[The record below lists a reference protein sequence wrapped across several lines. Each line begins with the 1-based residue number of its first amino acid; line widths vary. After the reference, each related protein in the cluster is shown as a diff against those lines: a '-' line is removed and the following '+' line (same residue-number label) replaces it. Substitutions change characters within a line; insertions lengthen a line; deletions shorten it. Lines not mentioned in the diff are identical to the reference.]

1 MTIEVLIKLKLSIK
15 LFKLLGINIKVSNTI
30 DIVAIITKIII
41 NNISVI
47 KVFNYSPPS
56 LYFKV
61 LNLLRHYLLKY

>member
-61 LNLLRHYLLKY
+61 LNLLWHYLLKY